1 MERLDKAFSSCKIF
15 SRTEIQKIIKQ
26 KRVKVN
32 GVIVN
37 DCAFKVDV
45 LKDEILLDEKRVEFK
60 KFVYIMLN
68 KPSGV
73 VSSTD
78 DKRDVSVIDILPSDM
93 KREGLFPVGRLD
105 KDTVGLVIITDDGIS
120 AHNNLS
126 PKRHAEKVYYFETA
140 ENISDSDVLN
150 IEKGVL
156 LKDGYVT
163 KPSKVKLITKT
174 SGEITLTEGKY
185 HEIKR
190 IFGSLGNKIT
200 YLKRIS
206 FAGIV
211 LDSKLEEG
219 CCRYLTL
226 EEQVLFTNSNK

>member
-32 GVIVN
+32 GVIIN
-37 DCAFKVDV
+37 DYSFKVDV
-45 LKDEILLDEKRVEFK
+45 LSDEILLDGNKVEFN
-60 KFVYIMLN
+60 KFKYIMLN
-68 KPSGV
+68 KPQGV
-73 VSSTD
+73 VSATED
-78 DKRDVSVIDILPSDM
+78 RNDVSVIDILPSSM

-105 KDTVGLVIITDDGIS
+105 KDTVGLVIITDDGVS

-140 ENISDSDVLN
+140 DSVSEETASE

-156 LKDGYVT
+156 LKDGYTT
-163 KPSKVKLITKT
+163 KPCKVKLLSAT

-190 IFGSLGNKIT
+190 IFGAKSNKIT

-206 FAGIV
+206 FKGIM
-211 LDSKLEEG
+211 LDETLKEG
-219 CCRYLTL
+219 EARYLTKA
-226 EEQVLFTNSNK
+226 EEEIFIK